1 MATFTWL
8 ISNLDYTLHPTVSDG
23 AVVTA
28 HWHCNAMQTV
38 EAVGDGDDKHYSS
51 SSYGTSGFAPD
62 PTADGYIALADLT
75 EEDVLGWC
83 WAGDVNRDAV
93 QDALQAQI
101 DLKITPVQATGVPW

>member
-1 MATFTWL
+1 MATFAWTV
-8 ISNLDYTLHPTVSDG
+8 STLDYTLHPTASDG

-28 HWHCNAMQTV
+28 HWRCSAS
-38 EAVGDGDDKHYSS
+38 EESGDTTYSAG
-51 SSYGTSGFAPD
+51 SYGTSGFAPD

-93 QDALQAQI
+93 QDALQAKI